1 MALTPRTRT
10 FRNHKKPHRDGRTIT
25 VGRVEDVPSGRAATV
40 ELDDGT
46 ELALYNVGGS
56 FYALENF
63 CPHRGAPLVDG
74 RVCGAVVEC
83 DWHNWRFD
91 LKTGTC
97 LNSPGSDIETY
108 PVLIEDGMI
117 KISV

>member
-1 MALTPRTRT
+1 MPVAAARSGLLRSAASMALIHARI
-10 FRNHKKPHRDGRTIT
+10 FKNHKKPHRDGRTIT
-25 VGRVEDVPSGRAATV
+25 VGRVEDVPSGRAATI

-74 RVCGAVVEC
+74 QSLQCG
-83 DWHNWRFD
+83 
-91 LKTGTC
+91 G
-97 LNSPGSDIETY
+97 GQ
-108 PVLIEDGMI
+108 M
-117 KISV
+117 